1 MTRPL
6 VLDIDGT
13 LSGPDRAIE
22 GRVFDRLRSWPE
34 PIVVATGKAFPYPIA
49 LCQFIGLPPRAV
61 AENGGVVF
69 AEDTVVFNGDPEAA
83 ARVKDDLESTGY
95 DLGWGA
101 GDLVNRW
108 RETELAISREVPR
121 DPIDRSA
128 DRHGLEVIDSGFA
141 YHVKPPDVD
150 KGVGLTT
157 IAELLDLDPSAF
169 VAVGDSEND
178 VATFETAGVGFAV
191 ANADDRACQAA
202 DYITDGAYADG
213 LFEALDAV
221 ESQSL

>member
-22 GRVFDRLRSWPE
+22 GRVFDRLRAWPE
-34 PIVVATGKAFPYPIA
+34 PIVIATGKAFPYPIA

-61 AENGGVVF
+61 AENGGVAF
-69 AEDTVVFNGDPEAA
+69 AEDTVVFNGDPEAV
-83 ARVKDDLESTGY
+83 ARVEDDLTAAGH

-121 DPIDRSA
+121 EPIDRSA

-150 KGVGLTT
+150 KGAGLVTV
-157 IAELLDLDPSAF
+157 AELLDIDPETF

-178 VATFETAGVGFAV
+178 VATFTTAGVSFAV
-191 ANADDRACQAA
+191 ANADDRAQAAA
-202 DYITDGAYADG
+202 DYITDGSYAAG

-221 ESQSL
+221 EARSY